1 MLNKFFLPNREGNL
15 SDKISEMLLKVGAD
29 FIQLGET
36 IESREN
42 NLRLVAS
49 AWNMAC
55 HEKSLREKHIK
66 DAISVYSK
74 LNKSD
79 KSKAKAY
86 ESNLRQLIKQK
97 IALFPFEK
105 VQIVNVRISQ
115 ENGQEKVWV
124 SSIKM

>member
-1 MLNKFFLPNREGNL
+1 MT
-15 SDKISEMLLKVGAD
+15 DKISEMLLKVGAD

-55 HEKSLREKHIK
+55 HEKPLREKHIK

-97 IALFPFEK
+97 LALFPFEK

-115 ENGQEKVWV
+115 ENEQEKVWV